1 MTSYS
6 QAGQDLWV
14 VEKLH
19 GKRGGYFVDCGAHD
33 GLQFSNT
40 VMLERE
46 YGWTGVCIEAAKTGF
61 EKLTANRKCH
71 CVRAAVWGKHEM
83 VPIRDD
89 NMFGG
94 VDPVHGDPVQ
104 GMTLNE
110 ILDAVKAPPVMDY
123 LSLDIEGCE
132 LDALKILHHSQY
144 RFLTV
149 TVEHNSYIVGNLYRD
164 QMREVLVNNGYRID
178 RADVASD
185 GCVFED
191 WFTLDTELLE

>member
-14 VEKLH
+14 IEKL
-19 GKRGGYFVDCGAHD
+19 RGMRDGYFVDCGAHD
-33 GLQFSNT
+33 GEQFSNT
-40 VMLERE
+40 AMLERE
-46 YGWTGVCIEAAKTGF
+46 YGWTGVCIEPAKTGY
-61 EKLTANRKCH
+61 EKLTKARKCL

-94 VDPVHGDPVQ
+94 FDAVHGEPVQ

-132 LDALKILHHSQY
+132 LDALRTLHHSQR
-144 RFLTV
+144 RFLLI
-149 TVEHNSYIVGNLYRD
+149 TVEHNSYIVGNGYRD
-164 QMREVLVNNGYRID
+164 EIRGVLVNNGYRLD
-178 RADVASD
+178 KADVASG

-191 WFTLDTELLE
+191 WFTLGEIP